1 MFVMRKTMTSNE
13 QKLRRLISNEI
24 KTVIKESVR
33 PRQSLVSLI
42 FEDKSKNLKDV
53 APEAVAP
60 TELDKVD
67 PVIAK
72 VIVKSGEMDKDK
84 GDDVIKVSP
93 KSWPA
98 ADLKPSQ
105 TTMRIEG
112 TISMAFSM
120 LAGTMDTNLG
130 CIISSDNHIMDG
142 HHRWSAAIL
151 VDPSSTVS
159 GFGAELPGNELV
171 GVLNVLTK
179 GIFGKSKGNPGK
191 GSIASYTP
199 ENVKSAI
206 EKFLE
211 AGSKHVKP
219 DKAKELLEE
228 KFGSVEKGVETMSK
242 NVESMSKDVPG
253 WAPDRAQ
260 MPVIDPKEVPA
271 AAKALSSGKV
281 DVKPPY
287 SAVVKRSFSGA
298 EKSATSK
305 KDSKKDSKK
314 EESHGV
320 SGDVLIERWQKLA
333 GLIK

>member
-1 MFVMRKTMTSNE
+1 MKSNE

-24 KTVIKESVR
+24 KTVIKESVH
-33 PRQSLVSLI
+33 PRRSLVSLI
-42 FEDKSKNLKDV
+42 FEDKIGNLKDI
-53 APEAVAP
+53 APETVAP

-67 PVIAK
+67 PAIAK

-84 GDDVIKVSP
+84 GDDVIQVSS

-120 LAGTMDTNLG
+120 LAGKMDTNLG
-130 CIISSDNHIMDG
+130 CIVSSDNHIMDG

-179 GIFGKSKGNPGK
+179 GIFGKTRGNPGK
-191 GSIASYTP
+191 GSIDSYTP
-199 ENVKSAI
+199 ENIKSAI
-206 EKFLE
+206 EKFLD
-211 AGSKHVKP
+211 AGSKFIKP
-219 DKAKELLEE
+219 DEAKKLLEE

-287 SAVVKRSFSGA
+287 STVVKRSFSGA
-298 EKSATSK
+298 EKSAASK
-305 KDSKKDSKK
+305 NSKK
-314 EESHGV
+314 EESRGA

>member
-1 MFVMRKTMTSNE
+1 MTSNE

-24 KTVIKESVR
+24 KTIINESVR
-33 PRQSLVSLI
+33 PRRTLASLI
-42 FEDKSKNLKDV
+42 FEDKIGNLKDV
-53 APEAVAP
+53 APETVAP

-72 VIVKSGEMDKDK
+72 VIVKSGAMDKDK
-84 GDDVIKVSP
+84 GDDVIQVSS

-98 ADLKPSQ
+98 GDLKPSQ

-120 LAGTMDTNLG
+120 LAGKMDTNLG
-130 CIISSDNHIMDG
+130 CIVSSDNHIMDG

-191 GSIASYTP
+191 GSIDSYTP
-199 ENVKSAI
+199 ENIKSAI

-211 AGSKHVKP
+211 TGSKFIKP
-219 DKAKELLEE
+219 DAAKKLLEE
-228 KFGSVEKGVETMSK
+228 K
-242 NVESMSKDVPG
+242 
-253 WAPDRAQ
+253 
-260 MPVIDPKEVPA
+260 EVP
-271 AAKALSSGKV
+271 
-281 DVKPPY
+281 
-287 SAVVKRSFSGA
+287 
-298 EKSATSK
+298 SK
-305 KDSKKDSKK
+305 HLDFT
-314 EESHGV
+314 
-320 SGDVLIERWQKLA
+320 LN
-333 GLIK
+333 